1 MKQISLLLNIV
12 LLIAV
17 GVLYYLHFSGAKKS
31 KPEPQKKAAA
41 NIPVVELDKAPIAY
55 VDLDSLNEKI
65 TYIKENKKVL
75 EAEQK
80 AIENEWANG
89 SRAVQKKK
97 DDFIRQHQ
105 DNKGLTEELV
115 MQFQNELMQEQ
126 QTLDDKRQSLTQKLT
141 EKSYKFMENLQ
152 KNLKEF
158 LADYNSN
165 GTYKYIF
172 TTGTGL
178 DYIVFKDS
186 TLNITD
192 DVIAGM
198 NEKFAKESKK

>member
-1 MKQISLLLNIV
+1 MKQVSLLLNIV

-17 GVLYYLHFSGAKKS
+17 AVLYYLHFSGN
-31 KPEPQKKAAA
+31 KKAAA
-41 NIPVVELDKAPIAY
+41 EPQRKASPKVSVVELDKAPIAY

-65 TYIKENKKVL
+65 TYIKEKKKEL

-80 AIENEWANG
+80 AIENEWTSG
-89 SRAVQKKK
+89 SRALQGRR
-97 DDFIRQHQ
+97 DDFIRKHEN
-105 DNKGLTEELV
+105 DKNLTEEV
-115 MQFQNELMQEQ
+115 AMQFQNELVQSQ
-126 QTLDDKRQSLTQKLT
+126 QNLDDKRQALTQKLT
-141 EKSYKFMENLQ
+141 EKSYKFMEDIQ
-152 KNLKEF
+152 KKLKEF
-158 LADYNSN
+158 LAEYNSN

-186 TLNITD
+186 TLNITG

-198 NEKFAKESKK
+198 NEKIAKESKK

>member
-17 GVLYYLHFSGAKKS
+17 GILYYLHFSGNKKAA
-31 KPEPQKKAAA
+31 PEPQKKAAA
-41 NIPVVELDKAPIAY
+41 KVPVIELDKAPIAY

-65 TYIKENKKVL
+65 TYIKDKKKEL

-80 AIENEWANG
+80 AIENEWTNG
-89 SRAVQKKK
+89 SRALQARR
-97 DDFIRQHQ
+97 DDFIRKHE
-105 DNKGLTEELV
+105 NEKNLTEEAA
-115 MQFQNELMQEQ
+115 MQFQNELLQSQ
-126 QTLDDKRQSLTQKLT
+126 QNLDEKRQALTQKLT
-141 EKSYKFMENLQ
+141 EKSYKFMEDIQ
-152 KNLKEF
+152 KKLKEF

-186 TLNITD
+186 SLNITD

-198 NEKFAKESKK
+198 NEKIAKESKK

>member
-1 MKQISLLLNIV
+1 M
-12 LLIAV
+12 
-17 GVLYYLHFSGAKKS
+17 
-31 KPEPQKKAAA
+31 
-41 NIPVVELDKAPIAY
+41 PVIELDKAPIAY

-65 TYIKENKKVL
+65 TYIKDKKKEL

-80 AIENEWANG
+80 AIENEWTNG
-89 SRAVQKKK
+89 SRALQGRR
-97 DDFIRQHQ
+97 DDFIRKHEN
-105 DNKGLTEELV
+105 DKNLTEEAA
-115 MQFQNELMQEQ
+115 MQFQNELLQSQ
-126 QTLDDKRQSLTQKLT
+126 QNLDEKRQALTQKLT
-141 EKSYKFMENLQ
+141 EKSYKFMEDIQ
-152 KNLKEF
+152 KKLKEF

-186 TLNITD
+186 SLNITD

-198 NEKFAKESKK
+198 NEKIAKESKK